1 MNLAHRIVDLLVE
14 KGVRKIFGIP
24 GIGNQP
30 LLDAIYGRKDIE
42 FVLTRHEQAA
52 AIMAD
57 CWGRVKGEVGVC
69 TASFEAGSTNL
80 INGIAQAFSMESPV
94 LVLVGERDL
103 RRGPPPIDL
112 VSLFKPVTKLAL
124 RVQTPENALPII
136 EEAFRTALSEPKGP
150 VYVGVP
156 VDIQT
161 AEVEEPVSWKPRSKP
176 ISYPDETLQ
185 PNRLK
190 PLSVAEFLSRRI
202 PKEAIVT
209 VDVGDHMVCVFRTF
223 KGFNLV
229 TSGSLYSMGFAFPAA
244 LSAKVV
250 FPEKP
255 VYCITGDGG
264 FLMVLQELETA
275 VRENLKVIVI
285 LFDNRCLG
293 MVKRRQEREF
303 GGRFIG
309 VEFGEIDFP
318 LVARGF
324 GAYGER
330 VNSFEELEAAL
341 WKAERADKTFLIDIA
356 VGWREEL

>member
-1 MNLAHRIVDLLVE
+1 MKLAHRIIDLLV
-14 KGVRKIFGIP
+14 KMGVRRIFGIP

-30 LLDAIYGRKDIE
+30 LLDAIYGRGDIG

-80 INGIAQAFSMESPV
+80 INGIAQAFRMESPV
-94 LVLVGERDL
+94 LILVGEREL
-103 RRGPPPIDL
+103 KRGSPPIDL

-124 RVQTPENALPII
+124 RVQTPENTLPTI

-150 VYVGVP
+150 VYVGLP

-161 AEVEEPVSWKPRSKP
+161 AEVEEPVSWEPNSKP
-176 ISYPDETLQ
+176 IPHLDETPQ
-185 PNRLK
+185 PGRLK
-190 PLSVAEFLSRRI
+190 PLSVAEYLSKRI
-202 PKEAIVT
+202 PRDAIVT

-244 LSAKVV
+244 LSAKMV

-264 FLMVLQELETA
+264 FSMVIQELETA

-285 LFDNRCLG
+285 VFDNRCLG

-303 GGRFIG
+303 DGRFIG
-309 VEFGEIDFP
+309 VDFGEIDFP

-330 VNSFEELEAAL
+330 VSSFEELEVAL
-341 WKAERADKTFLIDIA
+341 RKAERADKIFLIDIA
-356 VGWREEL
+356 VDWREEL